1 MSWFILEPFNSK
13 KGGSTWTK
21 YVETWPQLAGKG
33 WCLKITL
40 YNICIKTY
48 NGYIRGATIPS
59 HVLEKL
65 RIMTG
70 KTIDYL
76 LNLEPPAAGPG
87 AGMQDSVWGGEKV
100 PNEKNC
106 LPLDLISRGR
116 REREKTTPF
125 IFRIHIWEKS
135 NLVFTKIA
143 VGFSFASLVISLITL
158 LGR

>member
-1 MSWFILEPFNSK
+1 MP
-13 KGGSTWTK
+13 TK
-21 YVETWPQLAGKG
+21 RRSAPQSASGPARIGPQLAGKG

-87 AGMQDSVWGGEKV
+87 AGMQYSV
-100 PNEKNC
+100 
-106 LPLDLISRGR
+106 
-116 REREKTTPF
+116 
-125 IFRIHIWEKS
+125 
-135 NLVFTKIA
+135 
-143 VGFSFASLVISLITL
+143 
-158 LGR
+158 